1 MGYRRGLAEKRRK
14 EMEEEVRRLRDV
26 LPTLPEVK
34 RAWVI
39 GSFSRGEVRARS
51 DLDLILEVESEESF
65 EKRWERYYLALR
77 PRVPTDLWFILR
89 RNFRSLRSGPS
100 SGGPLERRGSSMR
113 ERVPDWE
120 PKRYGDIRFTI
131 SLRTPRILIRILIRR
146 EMRAASFRCL
156 TSTT

>member
-39 GSFSRGEVRARS
+39 GSFSWGEVRARS

-77 PRVPTDLWFILR
+77 PRVPTDLLVYTAEELSELKERAFFRRALR
-89 RNFRSLRSGPS
+89 EARLIY
-100 SGGPLERRGSSMR
+100 EREGS
-113 ERVPDWE
+113 
-120 PKRYGDIRFTI
+120 
-131 SLRTPRILIRILIRR
+131 
-146 EMRAASFRCL
+146 
-156 TSTT
+156 